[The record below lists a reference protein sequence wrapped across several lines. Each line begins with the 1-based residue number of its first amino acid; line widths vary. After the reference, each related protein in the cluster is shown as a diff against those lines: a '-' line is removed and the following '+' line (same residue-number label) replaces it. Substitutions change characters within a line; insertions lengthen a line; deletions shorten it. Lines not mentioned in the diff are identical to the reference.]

1 MRFGSICSGIEAA
14 SVAWKPLGWEAA
26 WFAEVDIAA
35 SGVLAHRFGA
45 TAPVHPLPGSEAKLK
60 RVQWGD
66 QITNWGDMTKLPEAV
81 RSGAAEAPDV
91 LCGGPPC
98 QSYSIA
104 GRRAG
109 LADDRGQLTLSFVEL
124 ADAIDERRAARGEQP
139 CIVFFENVLGIL
151 SSKDNAFGCFLADLA
166 GEDLPLEPAGKR
178 WTNAGVVL
186 GPQRAV
192 AWRVMDAQYAGLAQR
207 RQRVFVVAS
216 ARAGFDP
223 AAVLFEFEGVRR
235 DSAPS
240 RETGQDVA
248 GTLAARTDGGGFPGT
263 DEACSGYVQPVEP
276 SGVIAMA
283 HGQGGAEIS
292 EERCPTLTCNH
303 EAPIAAIPILEA
315 GARTGVSTTDVRAGI
330 GIGIGTDGDPMFT
343 LQAGKQHGVAVFD
356 PNQITSPTNASRP
369 TPELCH
375 TLPATPNGPIAFS
388 CKDYGA
394 DATNDL
400 ASTMRAMGHDGS
412 HANAGGQLAVCIHGT
427 QDPII
432 GVEHAHALGRNSGQ
446 ENAVC
451 VTGEITHTPVRKCSV
466 EGCGEKVH
474 AHGMCASHAHRLR
487 RHGDPLA
494 GRVKE
499 GEPLAF
505 LKAAVCSETDECIIW
520 PYAKLVTGYGTI
532 QLGGKTTR
540 VHRASCQMAHGDPE
554 WEALDCAHSC
564 GVRLC
569 VNPRHLRWTTR
580 EGNMRDAIKHGTT
593 TRGERHAHHVLTET
607 DVICIDERLS
617 CRDTHQSIAD
627 DFGVSRNTITDIAKG
642 KNWAWLTGRGQPIVP
657 DTTMAVRR
665 LMPVEC
671 ERLQGFPDG
680 WALVPTSK
688 VSKKGQWDARM
699 DTKGNFVEIDGEMW
713 NVSADGPRYKQLGN
727 SWAVPCVR
735 WIGERIAAHIAE
747 LDADMGKSTSEEQDP
762 FLTWLLAA

>member
-14 SVAWKPLGWEAA
+14 SVAWNPLGWKAA

-91 LCGGPPC
+91 LCGGTPC

-104 GRRAG
+104 GRREG
-109 LADDRGQLTLSFVEL
+109 LSDDRGQLTITFVEL

-139 CIVFFENVLGIL
+139 CVVFWENVPGVL
-151 SSKDNAFGCFLADLA
+151 SSKDNAFGYFLADLA

-186 GPQRAV
+186 GPKRAV
-192 AWRVMDAQYAGLAQR
+192 AWVVKDAQYFGLAQR

-216 ARAGFDP
+216 AREGFDP

-263 DEACSGYVQPVEP
+263 DKACSGYVQPVASSVKWPAE
-276 SGVIAMA
+276 IAPTLNA
-283 HGQGGAEIS
+283 HFGEKLGLEDQHINGGAGLFV
-292 EERCPTLTCNH
+292 P
-303 EAPIAAIPILEA
+303 APIAAIPILEA

-330 GIGIGTDGDPMFT
+330 GIGSDGDPMFT
-343 LQAGKQHGVAVFD
+343 LQAGKQHGVALSVALRGREGGATAELGD
-356 PNQITSPTNASRP
+356 DVAGTLRASGGGGDKP
-369 TPELCH
+369 HVLC
-375 TLPATPNGPIAFS
+375 
-388 CKDYGA
+388 
-394 DATNDL
+394 
-400 ASTMRAMGHDGS
+400 
-412 HANAGGQLAVCIHGT
+412 VHGT

-432 GVEHAHALGRNSGQ
+432 GVEHAHALGR

-474 AHGMCASHAHRLR
+474 ARGMCASHAHRLR

-540 VHRASCQMAHGDPE
+540 VHRASCQMVHGYPE

-680 WALVPTSK
+680 WTEVPVAGK
-688 VSKKGQWDARM
+688 PA
-699 DTKGNFVEIDGEMW
+699 
-713 NVSADGPRYKQLGN
+713 ADGPRYKQLGN

-747 LDADMGKSTSEEQDP
+747 LDSEVRVPVMESHTEP
-762 FLTWLLAA
+762 FITWLLAA